1 MSGEVKGK
9 SGECGALE
17 AAGSKHGGKRVR
29 GSAPTLPEGE
39 VRGGLRSDWWVTLT
53 RAESVV

>member
-29 GSAPTLPEGE
+29 GSVPTLPEGQ
-39 VRGGLRSDWWVTLT
+39 VRGGLRSDWWVQ
-53 RAESVV
+53 